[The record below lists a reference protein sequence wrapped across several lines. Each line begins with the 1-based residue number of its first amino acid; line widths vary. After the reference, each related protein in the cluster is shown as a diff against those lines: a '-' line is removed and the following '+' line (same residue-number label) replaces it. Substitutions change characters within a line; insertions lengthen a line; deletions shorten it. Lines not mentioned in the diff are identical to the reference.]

1 MDFCFFVTQFF
12 YTKALHLVNV
22 AIIFQFFMSTILV
35 VYFVVMKKWGV
46 AKGLNKKLE
55 EMDLAGERENLVK
68 NNTSINV

>member
-1 MDFCFFVTQFF
+1 
-12 YTKALHLVNV
+12 
-22 AIIFQFFMSTILV
+22 MSTILV